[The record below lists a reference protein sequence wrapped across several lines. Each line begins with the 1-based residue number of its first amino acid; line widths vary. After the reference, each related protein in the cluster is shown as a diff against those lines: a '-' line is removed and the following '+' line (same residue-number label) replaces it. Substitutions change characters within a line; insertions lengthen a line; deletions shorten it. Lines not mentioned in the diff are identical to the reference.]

1 MFADDIV
8 LLSESPEDLQTLL
21 DILFEFGKTFH
32 ISFGIKKC
40 EVVFQSTDY
49 SQPNTMDISDEDDEK
64 LAGLPDDTLPVPKFR
79 LGNRGLEIRKGYQY
93 LGIKEQLD
101 DNYETFFKQKKRNVM
116 GQISKVQRAKRR
128 KGGLYPHECRKL
140 YLNLVRPLIEFGVT
154 TVPFS
159 KQKMWE

>member
-21 DILFEFGKTFH
+21 DIVFEFGKTFH

-49 SQPNTMDISDEDDEK
+49 SHPEKPDIPDEEDEK
-64 LAGLPDDTLPVPKFR
+64 LVDLPGDSLPIPKFR
-79 LGNRGLEIRKGYQY
+79 LGNRGLKICKGYQY

-101 DNYETFFKQKKRNVM
+101 DNYETFFKQKKRNIM
-116 GQISKVQRAKRR
+116 GQIAKVQRAGGR
-128 KGGLYPHECRKL
+128 KGGLYPHE
-140 YLNLVRPLIEFGVT
+140 
-154 TVPFS
+154 
-159 KQKMWE
+159 